1 VNVPLWV
8 WLATCAFVVGMLV
21 FDFVGHVRTPH
32 EPTLRESAIWS
43 AGYVAIALL
52 FGVGVGVFSG
62 WQYGGEYMAGWM
74 TEKALS
80 VDNLFVF
87 LLIMTAFSVPRIHQQ
102 KVLLIGIAIAIVMRG
117 GFIAVGAVI
126 IERFAAVFYIFAIIL
141 FWLAYSQIKEALSKD
156 EGDHGD
162 AADSRL
168 IRMVRRVLPTSSEY
182 DGAKL
187 TTKIDGK
194 RLLTPMALVLVAIG
208 LTDLLFAF
216 DSIPAIFGLTQEPY
230 LVFTANAFALLG
242 LRQLYFLIGGLL
254 ERLIFLAHGLSVILA
269 FIGVKL
275 TLHALHENN
284 VPFINGGQPVPVPEV
299 PIWLSLLFIS
309 GTIAVAAVAS
319 LVVSRR
325 RAAAAGA
332 GTPGGP
338 DAGPGTRDGDGD
350 GDGDGPDGT
359 APRNGTAPDGAGTA
373 AAGSAEELA
382 QTPSSS
388 RATEK

>member
-1 VNVPLWV
+1 MNVPLWV
-8 WLATCAFVVGMLV
+8 WLATIAAIIGMLA
-21 FDFVGHVRTPH
+21 FDFIGHARDPH

-43 AGYVAIALL
+43 AGYIALALL

-62 WQYGGEYMAGWM
+62 WQYGGEYMAGWL

-87 LLIMTAFSVPRIHQQ
+87 LLIMTAFAVPRVHQQ

-117 GFIAVGAVI
+117 AFIAVGAVI
-126 IERFAAVFYIFAIIL
+126 IERFVAAFYLFAIVL
-141 FWLAYSQIKEALSKD
+141 FWLAYSQIKEALSGGHD
-156 EGDHGD
+156 QDPADAGDTK
-162 AADSRL
+162 L
-168 IRMVRRVLPTSSEY
+168 IRMVRKVLPTSTEY
-182 DGAKL
+182 DGSKL
-187 TTKIDGK
+187 LTRIDGK
-194 RLLTPMALVLVAIG
+194 RMLTPMALVIVAIG

-216 DSIPAIFGLTQEPY
+216 DSIPAIFGLTQEPF

-254 ERLIFLAHGLSVILA
+254 ERLIYLAHGLAVILA

-299 PIWLSLLFIS
+299 PIWLSLLVIT

-325 RAAAAGA
+325 RRAAGTDGQELA
-332 GTPGGP
+332 GTPGSG
-338 DAGPGTRDGDGD
+338 RD
-350 GDGDGPDGT
+350 
-359 APRNGTAPDGAGTA
+359 
-373 AAGSAEELA
+373 
-382 QTPSSS
+382 
-388 RATEK
+388 TER

>member
-1 VNVPLWV
+1 MNVPLWV
-8 WLATCAFVVGMLV
+8 WLATVAVVIGMLV
-21 FDFVGHVRTPH
+21 FDFVGHARDPH

-43 AGYVAIALL
+43 AGYIAIALL

-62 WQYGGEYMAGWM
+62 WQYGGEYMAGWL

-87 LLIMTAFSVPRIHQQ
+87 LLIMTSFAVPKVHQQ

-117 GFIAVGAVI
+117 AFIAVGAVI
-126 IERFAAVFYIFAIIL
+126 IEQFVAVFYLFAIIL
-141 FWLAYSQIKEALSKD
+141 FWLAWSQIREALSSD
-156 EGDHGD
+156 DHEQAD
-162 AADSRL
+162 AGDSRL
-168 IRMVRRVLPTSSEY
+168 IRLVRRVLPTSTEY

-187 TTKIDGK
+187 VTRIDGK
-194 RLLTPMALVLVAIG
+194 RLLTPMALVIVAIG

-216 DSIPAIFGLTQEPY
+216 DSIPAIFGLTQEPF

-254 ERLIFLAHGLSVILA
+254 ERLIYLAHGLSVILA

-284 VPFINGGQPVPVPEV
+284 VPFINDGQPVPVPEV
-299 PIWLSLLFIS
+299 PIWLSLLVIT

-325 RAAAAGA
+325 RAATAGDAPSGTA
-332 GTPGGP
+332 GTGSESTGSD
-338 DAGPGTRDGDGD
+338 DAGDDGEVGHGD
-350 GDGDGPDGT
+350 AT
-359 APRNGTAPDGAGTA
+359 VRAGQ
-373 AAGSAEELA
+373 S
-382 QTPSSS
+382 PSTS

>member
-1 VNVPLWV
+1 MNVPLWV
-8 WLATCAFVVGMLV
+8 WLATLAVVVGMLV
-21 FDFVGHVRTPH
+21 FDFVGHARDPH

-43 AGYVAIALL
+43 VGYIAVALL

-62 WQYGGEYMAGWM
+62 WQYGGEYMAGWL

-87 LLIMTAFSVPRIHQQ
+87 LLIMTSFAVPKVHQQ

-117 GFIAVGAVI
+117 AFIAVGAVI
-126 IERFAAVFYIFAIIL
+126 IEQFVAVFYLFAIIL
-141 FWLAYSQIKEALSKD
+141 FWLAWTQIREARASDDHEQADAGDSK
-156 EGDHGD
+156 
-162 AADSRL
+162 L
-168 IRMVRRVLPTSSEY
+168 IRLVRRVLPTSTEY

-187 TTKIDGK
+187 VTRVDGK
-194 RLLTPMALVLVAIG
+194 RLLTPMALVIVAIG

-216 DSIPAIFGLTQEPY
+216 DSIPAIFGLTQEPF

-254 ERLIFLAHGLSVILA
+254 ERLIYLAHGLAVILA

-299 PIWLSLLFIS
+299 PIWLSLLVIT

-325 RAAAAGA
+325 RAVAAPEVSGA
-332 GTPGGP
+332 DADGT
-338 DAGPGTRDGDGD
+338 D
-350 GDGDGPDGT
+350 DGT
-359 APRNGTAPDGAGTA
+359 ADA
-373 AAGSAEELA
+373 A
-382 QTPSSS
+382 QIPSTT

>member
-1 VNVPLWV
+1 MNVPLWV
-8 WLATCAFVVGMLV
+8 WLATVAVVIGMLV
-21 FDFVGHVRTPH
+21 FDFVGHARDPH

-43 AGYVAIALL
+43 AGYIAIALL

-62 WQYGGEYMAGWM
+62 WQYGGEYMAGWL

-87 LLIMTAFSVPRIHQQ
+87 LLIMTSFAVPKVHQQ

-117 GFIAVGAVI
+117 AFIAVGAVI
-126 IERFAAVFYIFAIIL
+126 IEQFVAVFYLFAIIL
-141 FWLAYSQIKEALSKD
+141 FWLAWSQIREALSSD
-156 EGDHGD
+156 DHEQAD
-162 AADSRL
+162 AGDSRL
-168 IRMVRRVLPTSSEY
+168 IRLVRRVLPTSTEY

-187 TTKIDGK
+187 VTRIDGK
-194 RLLTPMALVLVAIG
+194 RLLTPMALVVVAIG

-216 DSIPAIFGLTQEPY
+216 DSIPAIFGLTQEPF

-254 ERLIFLAHGLSVILA
+254 ERLIYLAHGLSVILA

-299 PIWLSLLFIS
+299 PIWLSLLVIT

-319 LVVSRR
+319 LVVSRG
-325 RAAAAGA
+325 RAAAAG
-332 GTPGGP
+332 
-338 DAGPGTRDGDGD
+338 DAPS
-350 GDGDGPDGT
+350 
-359 APRNGTAPDGAGTA
+359 A
-373 AAGSAEELA
+373 AAGTGSGGTGSDDAGHDGGA
-382 QTPSSS
+382 AGHGDVTGHGDDTVRAGQSPSTS

>member
-1 VNVPLWV
+1 MNVPLWV

-21 FDFVGHVRTPH
+21 FDFVGHVRKPH

-43 AGYVAIALL
+43 AGYVAVALL

-87 LLIMTAFSVPRIHQQ
+87 LLIMTAFAVPKIHQQ

-117 GFIAVGAVI
+117 AFIAVGAVI
-126 IERFAAVFYIFAIIL
+126 IEQWSAVFYLFAIVL
-141 FWLAYSQIKEALSKD
+141 FWLAYSQIKEAMSSEEAD
-156 EGDHGD
+156 PGD
-162 AADSRL
+162 AGDTKL
-168 IRMVRRVLPTSSEY
+168 IRAVRKVLPTSSHY
-182 DGAKL
+182 DGDKMV
-187 TTKIDGK
+187 TRVDGK
-194 RLLTPMALVLVAIG
+194 RMLTPMALVIVAIG
-208 LTDLLFAF
+208 FTDLLFAF
-216 DSIPAIFGLTQEPY
+216 DSIPAIFGLTQEPF

-254 ERLIFLAHGLSVILA
+254 EKLIYLAHGLSVILA

-284 VPFINGGQPVPVPEV
+284 LPFINGGQPVPVPEV
-299 PIWLSLLFIS
+299 PIWLSLLVIT
-309 GTIAVAAVAS
+309 GTIAVAAIAS
-319 LVVSRR
+319 LMVTRR
-325 RAAAAGA
+325 RAEAAAAAGD
-332 GTPGGP
+332 TPPAEG
-338 DAGPGTRDGDGD
+338 
-350 GDGDGPDGT
+350 DGT
-359 APRNGTAPDGAGTA
+359 AATEDDGD
-373 AAGSAEELA
+373 LA
-382 QTPSSS
+382 QTPSSN

>member
-1 VNVPLWV
+1 MNVPLWV
-8 WLATCAFVVGMLV
+8 WLATVAVVVGMLV
-21 FDFVGHVRTPH
+21 FDFVGHARDPH

-43 AGYVAIALL
+43 VGYIAIALL

-62 WQYGGEYMAGWM
+62 WQYGGEYMAGWL

-87 LLIMTAFSVPRIHQQ
+87 LLIMTSFAVPKVHQQ

-117 GFIAVGAVI
+117 AFIAVGAVI
-126 IERFAAVFYIFAIIL
+126 IEQFVAVFYLFAIIL
-141 FWLAYSQIKEALSKD
+141 FWLAWSQIREALSSEDK
-156 EGDHGD
+156 ESD
-162 AADSRL
+162 AGDSRL
-168 IRMVRRVLPTSSEY
+168 IRMVRRVLPTSTEY
-182 DGAKL
+182 DGANL
-187 TTKIDGK
+187 TTRIDGK
-194 RLLTPMALVLVAIG
+194 RLLTPMALVIVAIG

-216 DSIPAIFGLTQEPY
+216 DSIPAIFGLTQEPF

-254 ERLIFLAHGLSVILA
+254 ERLIYLAHGLSVILA

-299 PIWLSLLFIS
+299 PIWLSLLVIT

-325 RAAAAGA
+325 RAAAGTGADAPSPAVGSDDDTTGRPASGTPDGSAPATTDGSGADPARPA
-332 GTPGGP
+332 GT
-338 DAGPGTRDGDGD
+338 R
-350 GDGDGPDGT
+350 
-359 APRNGTAPDGAGTA
+359 R
-373 AAGSAEELA
+373 
-382 QTPSSS
+382 
-388 RATEK
+388 

>member
-1 VNVPLWV
+1 MNVPLWV
-8 WLATCAFVVGMLV
+8 WLATVAVVIGMLV
-21 FDFVGHVRTPH
+21 FDFVGHARDPH

-43 AGYVAIALL
+43 AGYIAIALL

-62 WQYGGEYMAGWM
+62 WQYGGEYMAGWL

-87 LLIMTAFSVPRIHQQ
+87 LLIMTSFAVPKVHQQ

-117 GFIAVGAVI
+117 AFIAVGAVI
-126 IERFAAVFYIFAIIL
+126 IEQFVAVFYLFAIIL
-141 FWLAYSQIKEALSKD
+141 FWLAWSQIREALSSD
-156 EGDHGD
+156 DHEQAD
-162 AADSRL
+162 AGDSRL
-168 IRMVRRVLPTSSEY
+168 IRLVRRVLPTSTEY

-187 TTKIDGK
+187 VTRIDGK
-194 RLLTPMALVLVAIG
+194 RLLTPMALVIVAIG

-216 DSIPAIFGLTQEPY
+216 DSIPAIFGLTQEPF

-254 ERLIFLAHGLSVILA
+254 ERLIYLAHGLSVILA

-299 PIWLSLLFIS
+299 PIWLSLLVIT

-325 RAAAAGA
+325 RAAAAGDAPSGAA
-332 GTPGGP
+332 GTGSEGTGSDDGG
-338 DAGPGTRDGDGD
+338 
-350 GDGDGPDGT
+350 
-359 APRNGTAPDGAGTA
+359 GAGHGDATGHGDDTVR
-373 AAGSAEELA
+373 AGQS
-382 QTPSSS
+382 PSTS

>member
-1 VNVPLWV
+1 MNVPLWV
-8 WLATCAFVVGMLV
+8 WLATVAAVIGMLV
-21 FDFVGHVRTPH
+21 FDFVGHARDPH
-32 EPTLRESAIWS
+32 EPTLRESAVWS
-43 AGYVAIALL
+43 AGYIAIALL

-62 WQYGGEYMAGWM
+62 WQYGGEYMAGWL

-87 LLIMTAFSVPRIHQQ
+87 LLIMTSFAVPKVHQQ

-117 GFIAVGAVI
+117 AFIAVGAVI
-126 IERFAAVFYIFAIIL
+126 IEQFVAVFYLFAVIL
-141 FWLAYSQIKEALSKD
+141 FWLAYSQIKEALSSDEDDEKD
-156 EGDHGD
+156 AG
-162 AADSRL
+162 DSRL
-168 IRMVRRVLPTSSEY
+168 IRMVRKVLPTSTEY

-187 TTKIDGK
+187 VTRIDGK
-194 RLLTPMALVLVAIG
+194 RLLTPMALVIVAIG

-216 DSIPAIFGLTQEPY
+216 DSIPAIFGLTQEPF

-254 ERLIFLAHGLSVILA
+254 ERLIYLAHGLSVILA

-299 PIWLSLLFIS
+299 PIWLSLLVIT

-325 RAAAAGA
+325 RAAAAGTA
-332 GTPGGP
+332 D
-338 DAGPGTRDGDGD
+338 DAAVASSSGAEASAA
-350 GDGDGPDGT
+350 
-359 APRNGTAPDGAGTA
+359 APSG
-373 AAGSAEELA
+373 AAGSAGADRSAGSGADGSGE
-382 QTPSSS
+382 
-388 RATEK
+388 RADEPVDSTSGGRPADDGR

>member
-1 VNVPLWV
+1 MNVPTWV
-8 WLATCAFVVGMLV
+8 WLATIAVVIGMLV
-21 FDFVGHVRTPH
+21 FDFVGHARDPH

-43 AGYVAIALL
+43 VGYIAVALL

-62 WQYGGEYMAGWM
+62 WQYGGEYMAGWL

-87 LLIMTAFSVPRIHQQ
+87 LLIMTSFAVPKVHQQ

-117 GFIAVGAVI
+117 AFIAVGAVI
-126 IERFAAVFYIFAIIL
+126 IEQFVAVFYLFAIIL
-141 FWLAYSQIKEALSKD
+141 FWLAWSQIREALS
-156 EGDHGD
+156 GDGHDD
-162 AADSRL
+162 ADAGDSRL
-168 IRMVRRVLPTSSEY
+168 IRMVRKVLPTSTEY

-187 TTKIDGK
+187 STRIDG
-194 RLLTPMALVLVAIG
+194 RRVLTPMALVIVAIG

-216 DSIPAIFGLTQEPY
+216 DSIPAIFGLTQEPF

-254 ERLIFLAHGLSVILA
+254 ERLIYLAHGLSVILA

-299 PIWLSLLFIS
+299 PIWLSLLVIT

-325 RAAAAGA
+325 RAAQGGDTEAG
-332 GTPGGP
+332 
-338 DAGPGTRDGDGD
+338 
-350 GDGDGPDGT
+350 
-359 APRNGTAPDGAGTA
+359 
-373 AAGSAEELA
+373 ELA
-382 QTPSSS
+382 QTPSTS

>member
-1 VNVPLWV
+1 MNVPLWV
-8 WLATCAFVVGMLV
+8 WLATLAVVVVMLV
-21 FDFVGHVRTPH
+21 FDFVGHARDPH

-43 AGYVAIALL
+43 AGYIAIALL

-62 WQYGGEYMAGWM
+62 WQYGGEYMAGWL

-87 LLIMTAFSVPRIHQQ
+87 LLIMTSFAVPKVHQQ

-117 GFIAVGAVI
+117 AFIAVGAVI
-126 IERFAAVFYIFAIIL
+126 IEQFVAVFYLFAVIL
-141 FWLAYSQIKEALSKD
+141 FWLAWSQIREAMSSDDHEQADAGDSK
-156 EGDHGD
+156 
-162 AADSRL
+162 L
-168 IRMVRRVLPTSSEY
+168 IRLVRKVLPTSTEY

-187 TTKIDGK
+187 VTRVDGK
-194 RLLTPMALVLVAIG
+194 RLLTPMALVIVAIG

-216 DSIPAIFGLTQEPY
+216 DSIPAIFGLTQEPF

-254 ERLIFLAHGLSVILA
+254 ERLIYLAHGLAVILA

-284 VPFINGGQPVPVPEV
+284 VPFINDGQPVPVPEV
-299 PIWLSLLFIS
+299 PIWLSLLVIT

-325 RAAAAGA
+325 RAAAAGDGA
-332 GTPGGP
+332 DSPEVAGP
-338 DAGPGTRDGDGD
+338 DT
-350 GDGDGPDGT
+350 
-359 APRNGTAPDGAGTA
+359 DGADDATVD
-373 AAGSAEELA
+373 AG
-382 QTPSSS
+382 QIPSTT